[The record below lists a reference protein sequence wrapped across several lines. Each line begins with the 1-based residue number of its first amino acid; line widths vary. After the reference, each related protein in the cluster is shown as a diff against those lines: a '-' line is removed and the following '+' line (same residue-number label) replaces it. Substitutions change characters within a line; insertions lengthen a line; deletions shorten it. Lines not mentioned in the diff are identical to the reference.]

1 MSDKPK
7 YVIEKNVPM
16 PEPRAGKKL
25 YEYHDIPFDQMEVG
39 DCVSIAFKNLIP
51 NNSHPDA
58 KERQA
63 AVNSMMAYAKRKFSD
78 WQFKVRQEKPLSDR
92 SYSQVSKQKTK
103 EYNLN
108 NRCFRIW
115 RVK

>member
-7 YVIEKNVPM
+7 YVIEKNVPL
-16 PEPRAGKKL
+16 PEPRCTKL
-25 YEYHDIPFDQMEVG
+25 YGYHDIPFDQMEVN

-51 NNSHPDA
+51 HNLHPDTR
-58 KERQA
+58 ERQS
-63 AVNSMMAYAKRKFSD
+63 AVNTVMAYLRRKFPD
-78 WQFKVRQEKPLSDR
+78 WQFKSRQDTPLSSR

-108 NRCFRIW
+108 RCFRIW
-115 RVK
+115 RTN

>member
-7 YVIEKNVPM
+7 YVIEKNVPL

-39 DCVSIAFKNLIP
+39 DCVSITFKNLIP

-92 SYSQVSKQKTK
+92 SYSQASRQKTK

-115 RVK
+115 RTN

>member
-108 NRCFRIW
+108 HRCFRIW
-115 RVK
+115 RTK